1 VDPSQIVAIVT
12 AIIAGG
18 AAVVA
23 AVIGGIF
30 SFRTYPNQKKA
41 DREEEERKARATAY
55 SGLLVAYAETERWY
69 GVSGQEDKFAEAF
82 LKYSQAYSALF
93 NVANNNVINPTSR
106 FHEFVWVRTPNGQ
119 LSNADWET
127 QWRNLYATMLV
138 AMRND
143 AFVGQND
150 VGVDDILQRL
160 PWYFQWNAEDKA
172 QARFA

>member
-1 VDPSQIVAIVT
+1 MDPTQIVAIVT

-18 AAVVA
+18 AAIVA

-30 SFRTYPNQKKA
+30 SFSTYPNQKNI
-41 DREEEERKARATAY
+41 DRAEELRKARATAY

-69 GVSGQEDKFAEAF
+69 GVPGHEANFAEAF

-93 NVANNNVINPTSR
+93 NVANNNVIDPTSR
-106 FHEFVWVRTPNGQ
+106 FHEFVWVRTPGN
-119 LSNADWET
+119 LTAAEWET
-127 QWRNLYATMLV
+127 QWRELYATMLV

-143 AFVGQND
+143 AFVGQSD
-150 VGVDDILQRL
+150 IQVDNIVQRL

-172 QARFA
+172 QARLA

>member
-1 VDPSQIVAIVT
+1 VDASQIVAIVT

-18 AAVVA
+18 AAIVA

-30 SFRTYPNQKKA
+30 SFSTYPNQKKL
-41 DREEEERKARATAY
+41 DRAEELRKARATAY

-69 GVSGQEDKFAEAF
+69 GVPGQQDKFAEAF

-93 NVANNNVINPTSR
+93 NVANNNVIDPTSR
-106 FHEFVWVRTPNGQ
+106 FHEFVWVRIPGELT
-119 LSNADWET
+119 NAEWET
-127 QWRNLYATMLV
+127 RWRDLYATMLV

-150 VGVDDILQRL
+150 VQVSDIDQRL
-160 PWYFQWNAEDKA
+160 PWYFQWSAEDKA
-172 QARFA
+172 QARLD